1 MLWMVLGSGIIL
13 CLVRLC
19 IKLTHLMWCR
29 SFAVELNNKLFHNTF
44 GYAND
49 DAGRAKGLGA
59 DYADRMFNIE
69 GIQVGLDKWC

>member
-1 MLWMVLGSGIIL
+1 M
-13 CLVRLC
+13 
-19 IKLTHLMWCR
+19 MWCR
-29 SFAVELNNKLFHNTF
+29 SFAVELNNKLFHYTF

-69 GIQVGLDKWC
+69 GIQVGLDKRC